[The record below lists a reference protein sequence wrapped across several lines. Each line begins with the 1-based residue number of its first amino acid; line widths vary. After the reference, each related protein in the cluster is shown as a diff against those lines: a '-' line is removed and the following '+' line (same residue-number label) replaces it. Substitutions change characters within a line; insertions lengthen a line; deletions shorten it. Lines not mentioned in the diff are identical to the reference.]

1 MGEKIYVVGVQHMD
15 FKGSDGQPVTGV
27 KIFYTQQVTR
37 RGLTGDFAGNFFV
50 SRQYWDGLAYQP
62 KCGEECYVYFNRYGK
77 VSSFSAA

>member
-37 RGLTGDFAGNFFV
+37 RGLSGDIAGNFFV
-50 SRQYWDGLAYQP
+50 SRQYWDNLPYQP
-62 KCGEECYVYFNRYGK
+62 KCGDECLVYFNRYGK
-77 VSSFSAA
+77 VSSFAAA

>member
-37 RGLTGDFAGNFFV
+37 RGLTGDIAGNFFV

-77 VSSFSAA
+77 VASFSAA